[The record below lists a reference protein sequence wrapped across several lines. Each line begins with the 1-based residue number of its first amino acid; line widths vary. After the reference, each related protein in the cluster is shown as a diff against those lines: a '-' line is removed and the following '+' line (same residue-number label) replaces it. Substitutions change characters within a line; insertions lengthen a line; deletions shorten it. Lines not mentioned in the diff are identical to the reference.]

1 MKTILLIEDNTL
13 VRLSISNF
21 LTLKG
26 FNVIEAKNG
35 QLGLQLAKEQPP
47 DLILS
52 DINMPQLDGYGVL
65 EALRKD
71 LRTANLPF
79 IFISAEI
86 CSLSCR
92 RALQL
97 RANDFLT
104 KPLDNSELLEA
115 IAIQINQQS

>member
-1 MKTILLIEDNTL
+1 MKTVLLIEDNTL